1 MVCRAR
7 LRCTSALVLSRRRA
21 RRYGTSIVNGHVAS
35 RPGMIF
41 TTVLGRKLARGVIN
55 LGFGGNGEMERSVI
69 KVMSQLKQAALVVID
84 CNWNMDPDHIRHN
97 ATSVVAQLRAEWSAT
112 KPIVMAGRKSPLA
125 TNNLREDTGLRGATQ
140 SISDP
145 SIAVALCFC

>member
-1 MVCRAR
+1 
-7 LRCTSALVLSRRRA
+7 
-21 RRYGTSIVNGHVAS
+21 
-35 RPGMIF
+35 MIF

-125 TNNLREDTGLRGATQ
+125 TNNLREDTGLRGAMQ

-145 SIAVALCFC
+145 SNAAALCFC